1 MKRARITPAP
11 PLEKFVISAT
21 PETLIRARQI
31 LVARR
36 HKKQVRNRRLL
47 AFITLIIAAAT
58 AYGASLA
65 LPV

>member
-1 MKRARITPAP
+1 MR
-11 PLEKFVISAT
+11 LEHLENCVISAT

-31 LVARR
+31 LAARR
-36 HKKQVRNRRLL
+36 HKKQVRNRRML

-58 AYGASLA
+58 AYGASVA

>member
-1 MKRARITPAP
+1 LNLARITR
-11 PLEKFVISAT
+11 LEPFETFVISAT

-31 LVARR
+31 LAARR

-47 AFITLIIAAAT
+47 AFITLLIAAAT